1 MSSFEEGIYSIK
13 EENFSQILK
22 CLLDR
27 IPILIAGNDDREIE
41 FFANNLADLMNF
53 REKLLFN
60 TDFISKNELSL
71 ILQEEEADYDIKRS
85 LFICP
90 NNALQ
95 KVIQKFDSFKS
106 WILCFNINEGRTMK
120 KNETI
125 NSGLRYIIK
134 MIQKKEK
141 NLLLIENID
150 NDIKVNMFGRKFKSN
165 DFKFERRIY
174 NKAIKFVD
182 NSIVKMRRIFDQHLS
197 SLNNFSSELK
207 EELLD
212 FNFEQ
217 INLKKNMFKIQIL
230 EFYNAARRAF
240 SILNKI
246 SILNSLNI
254 DIEISDKTL
263 LDTISYTETNYSRL
277 IEFIEVEWGENFSEQ
292 IDSEPIKY
300 KHDLIEGLWG

>member
-1 MSSFEEGIYSIK
+1 
-13 EENFSQILK
+13 
-22 CLLDR
+22 
-27 IPILIAGNDDREIE
+27 
-41 FFANNLADLMNF
+41 MNF

-60 TDFISKNELSL
+60 TDFISKDELVL
-71 ILQEEEADYDIKRS
+71 ILQEEEADYEIKRS

-90 NNALQ
+90 NKALQ
-95 KVIQKFDSFKS
+95 KVIQTFDSFQS
-106 WILCFNINEGRTMK
+106 WILCFNVTEWRTMK
-120 KNETI
+120 KNDTF

-134 MIQKKEK
+134 MIQKKQE
-141 NLLLIENID
+141 NILLIENID
-150 NDIKVNMFGRKFKSN
+150 DEIKVNMIGRKLRLN
-165 DFKFERRIY
+165 DFKFEKRIY

-197 SLNNFSSELK
+197 LLNNFSSELK

-212 FNFEQ
+212 FNFEE

-246 SILNSLNI
+246 SILNSLDI

-277 IEFIEVEWGENFSEQ
+277 IDFIRVEWGENFSEQ